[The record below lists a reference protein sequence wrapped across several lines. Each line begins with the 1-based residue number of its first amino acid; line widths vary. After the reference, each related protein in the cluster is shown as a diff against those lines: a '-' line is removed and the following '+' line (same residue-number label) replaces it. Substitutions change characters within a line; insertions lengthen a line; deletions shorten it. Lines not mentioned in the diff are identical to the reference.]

1 MLKGAISS
9 TKGQH
14 VTRITCCDWR
24 RMNVTGVTLMRPETH
39 LCDQRHTYATRDTLM
54 RLESHIGDVICD
66 WSHKYVTEEA
76 ICVWSRNCATA
87 PVASSPGDMLIRIA
101 YIADHLGLIS
111 LSPLMYYFT
120 FMQATL
126 IHLHNKTRSALVTH
140 HYYCLGT
147 SSNQPWWI

>member
-24 RMNVTGVTLMRPETH
+24 RTYVTGVTLI
-39 LCDQRHTYATRDTLM
+39 
-54 RLESHIGDVICD
+54 RLETHIGDVICD
-66 WSHKYVTEEA
+66 WSHKYVTGDA
-76 ICVWSRNCATA
+76 ICAQRRNCATA
-87 PVASSPGDMLIRIA
+87 LVASSLGGMLIRIA
-101 YIADHLGLIS
+101 YIADHLGLIF

-120 FMQATL
+120 LIQATL